1 MANSFVVLNELP
13 YQSTAFQTTD
23 RDGPTATLRRL
34 QWTTIPQ
41 PTRPPQL
48 LCHRRCR
55 RAGFRAD
62 RLRAAALATAATTA
76 TGQPPLA
83 ATAALRDAHYTP
95 FPPHASPA

>member
-1 MANSFVVLNELP
+1 MDDNTPA
-13 YQSTAFQTTD
+13 YKT
-23 RDGPTATLRRL
+23 
-34 QWTTIPQ
+34 
-41 PTRPPQL
+41 PQL

-62 RLRAAALATAATTA
+62 RLRAAAVATAATTA

-83 ATAALRDAHYTP
+83 ATAALRNAHYTP